1 MKIAKDSLLTTRR
14 IAHRG
19 LHDNKTIPENSL
31 AAFRN
36 AVEHGYGVELDV
48 YLTDDG
54 TLIVHHD
61 PSLKRTCG
69 VKIHPEKIDSSH
81 LENYRLMNTDETIP
95 RLKDVLELVDGKIG
109 LVIEIKTTRKV
120 DAVCAAVRDML
131 KDYKGEYWIESFD
144 PRIVRWWHEHCPDV
158 SAHGRRFR
166 GLWGSMLLG
175 VLLALSFCPESA
187 IVYFG
192 MLMPLSARSSGGY
205 LLPVV
210 FSLATSVPAVLL
222 AWAAAYGIGTT
233 QAVKRK
239 MSVAQRWINV
249 GVGALFIGAGV
260 FMLFF

>member
-69 VKIHPEKIDSSH
+69 VRIHPEKIDSSH
-81 LENYRLMNTDETIP
+81 LENYRLMNTGETIP
-95 RLKDVLELVDGKIG
+95 RLKDVLELVGGKIG

-158 SAHGRRFR
+158 VLGQLYDIYAFQRLYARRLGTHKYIDFIAAQWGIVTKPFFNKVRAERPEVVTVVWTVRTPDQLAHATKEADNFI
-166 GLWGSMLLG
+166 
-175 VLLALSFCPESA
+175 FESNLKRDDY
-187 IVYFG
+187 I
-192 MLMPLSARSSGGY
+192 PLPD
-205 LLPVV
+205 PV
-210 FSLATSVPAVLL
+210 
-222 AWAAAYGIGTT
+222 IE
-233 QAVKRK
+233 
-239 MSVAQRWINV
+239 
-249 GVGALFIGAGV
+249 
-260 FMLFF
+260 

>member
-69 VKIHPEKIDSSH
+69 VRIHPEKTDSSH

-158 SAHGRRFR
+158 VLGQLYDIYALQRLYARRVGTHRYIDFIAAQCGIVTKPFFNKVR
-166 GLWGSMLLG
+166 AERPEVVTVVWT
-175 VLLALSFCPESA
+175 VRTPDQLARATKEADNFIFESNLKRDDY
-187 IVYFG
+187 I
-192 MLMPLSARSSGGY
+192 PLPD
-205 LLPVV
+205 PV
-210 FSLATSVPAVLL
+210 
-222 AWAAAYGIGTT
+222 IE
-233 QAVKRK
+233 
-239 MSVAQRWINV
+239 
-249 GVGALFIGAGV
+249 
-260 FMLFF
+260 

>member
-69 VKIHPEKIDSSH
+69 VRIHPEKIDSSH

-95 RLKDVLELVDGKIG
+95 RLKDVLELVGGKIG

-158 SAHGRRFR
+158 V
-166 GLWGSMLLG
+166 LG
-175 VLLALSFCPESA
+175 QLYDIYAFQRL
-187 IVYFG
+187 Y
-192 MLMPLSARSSGGY
+192 ARSPRSSPSYGRCA
-205 LLPVV
+205 PPISSPARQRKRTTS
-210 FSLATSVPAVLL
+210 SLSQTSN
-222 AWAAAYGIGTT
+222 GTT
-233 QAVKRK
+233 ISPCPTR
-239 MSVAQRWINV
+239 
-249 GVGALFIGAGV
+249 
-260 FMLFF
+260 